1 MWTRCRH
8 NVGGGEGDE
17 GDKGD
22 ESYENAK
29 VVESSGK
36 VWTQCGH
43 NVGGDEGDENDEN
56 AKVVDTVL
64 PVGRTV

>member
-1 MWTRCRH
+1 VSTQCW
-8 NVGGGEGDE
+8 GDEGDE
-17 GDKGD
+17 GD
-22 ESYENAK
+22 ENAK

-43 NVGGDEGDENDEN
+43 NVGGDEGDEDDEN

-64 PVGRTV
+64 RVGRTA